1 MERLTARDIMRTEV
15 VTIGPD
21 ATVRELADL
30 LATHE
35 ISGVPVVDEE
45 GALVGVVTEGDVIL
59 QDAELHFPH
68 YLQFLDSIIY
78 LESVRK
84 FEERFRK
91 TFGNKVADVMSVE
104 VVTVAP
110 EATIHEVTTL
120 MADNEVNRLPVL
132 EGDRLVGIITRGD
145 VVRAIATRGA

>member
-1 MERLTARDIMRTEV
+1 MTARDIMHTEV

-21 ATVRELADL
+21 ATVRELAGL
-30 LATHE
+30 LAAHE
-35 ISGVPVVDEE
+35 ISGVPVVDDE

-91 TFGNKVADVMSVE
+91 TFGNKVADVMSAE
-104 VVTVAP
+104 VVTVTP

-145 VVRAIATRGA
+145 VVRAIAKRGA

>member
-1 MERLTARDIMRTEV
+1 MERLTARDIMHTEV

-35 ISGVPVVDEE
+35 ISGVPVVNDQ

-91 TFGNKVADVMSVE
+91 TFGNKVSDVMSAE
-104 VVTVAP
+104 VFTVTP

-120 MADNEVNRLPVL
+120 MADNGVNRLPVV
-132 EGDRLVGIITRGD
+132 EGDALVGIITRGD
-145 VVRAIATRGA
+145 VVRAIAREGA